1 MKHDNPQI
9 EVGPLF
15 NRITLHV
22 PDECL
27 RDSLKTKEAQDA
39 AYDLIVEKFVQFKNN
54 LMCDLVEIQSKEA
67 DVMAKEK
74 AERITRQMS
83 AYLNAGLPEDK
94 AWELVKL
101 EVARDAQ
108 DT

>member
-22 PDECL
+22 PDEYL
-27 RDSLKTKEAQDA
+27 RDSFKTRESQDA
-39 AYDLIVEKFVQFKNN
+39 MYDLISEKFMQFKNN
-54 LMCDLVEIQSKEA
+54 LMCDLAEMQSKEA

-74 AERITRQMS
+74 AEQITRQMS
-83 AYLNAGLPEDK
+83 AYLNAGLPEEK
-94 AWELVKL
+94 AWELVKM

-108 DT
+108 DA

>member
-1 MKHDNPQI
+1 MKYDNPHV

-22 PDECL
+22 PDEYL
-27 RDSLKTKEAQDA
+27 RDSFKTREVQDA
-39 AYDLIVEKFVQFKNN
+39 AYDIIVEEFVHFKDN
-54 LMCDLVEIQSKEA
+54 LMCVLAEIQSKEA

-83 AYLNAGLPEDK
+83 AYLNAGLPEEK
-94 AWELVKL
+94 AWELVKM
-101 EVARDAQ
+101 EVAKDVQ
-108 DT
+108 ES